1 MDNQEKIENLVDE
14 LYVLHKD
21 AGERMVELTKENK
34 KVLNEMY
41 NIQQDMKKFVK
52 KEVERA
58 RNSNSLFVYIIF
70 GSFIM
75 VMTGFIYS
83 MWSMNDGVEYHREFM
98 AKQNKGLYQLAK
110 NMDATMQNLYT
121 EQKKFI
127 KENQCKEGVVKH
139 NTKANKKSKGNK

>member
-34 KVLNEMY
+34 EVLNELY

-70 GSFIM
+70 GSF
-75 VMTGFIYS
+75 T
-83 MWSMNDGVEYHREFM
+83 
-98 AKQNKGLYQLAK
+98 L
-110 NMDATMQNLYT
+110 
-121 EQKKFI
+121 
-127 KENQCKEGVVKH
+127 
-139 NTKANKKSKGNK
+139 

>member
-34 KVLNEMY
+34 KVLNDMY

-52 KEVERA
+52 KDVAGA
-58 RNSNSLFVYIIF
+58 RNSNSIFMYIIF

-98 AKQNKGLYQLAK
+98 AEQNKGLYQLAEK
-110 NMDATMQNLYT
+110 MDTTMQNLYT

-127 KENQCKEGVVKH
+127 KENQCKEGVVKK
-139 NTKANKKSKGNK
+139 NTEANKKSKGK

>member
-21 AGERMVELTKENK
+21 VGERMVELTKENK

-52 KEVERA
+52 KEVA
-58 RNSNSLFVYIIF
+58 GVRNSNTIFVYIIF
-70 GSFIM
+70 GSFII
-75 VMTGFIYS
+75 VMAGFIYS

-98 AKQNKGLYQLAK
+98 AKQNRGLYQLAEKMDTTIK
-110 NMDATMQNLYT
+110 NFYT

-127 KENQCKEGVVKH
+127 KENQCKEGMVKK
-139 NTKANKKSKGNK
+139 NTEANKKSKGR

>member
-34 KVLNEMY
+34 KVLNDMY

-52 KEVERA
+52 KDVAGA
-58 RNSNSLFVYIIF
+58 RNSNSIFMYIIF

-98 AKQNKGLYQLAK
+98 AEQNKGLYQLAEK
-110 NMDATMQNLYT
+110 MDTTMQNLYT

-127 KENQCKEGVVKH
+127 KENQCKEGVVKK
-139 NTKANKKSKGNK
+139 NREANKKSKGR